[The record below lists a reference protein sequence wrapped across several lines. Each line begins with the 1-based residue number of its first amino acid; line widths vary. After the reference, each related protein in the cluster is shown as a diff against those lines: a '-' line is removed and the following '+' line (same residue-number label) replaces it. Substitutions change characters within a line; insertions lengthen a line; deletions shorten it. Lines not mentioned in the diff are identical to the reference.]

1 MEKEAPIYAYGVDYI
16 KIYECIVNIVIS
28 SSIQQSVELSPELFL
43 LNYVDSCP
51 KIYWIPMYHYC
62 HEYRIYKILEGKKTL
77 QHIEISLRKL
87 KLLISISDFMILM

>member
-28 SSIQQSVELSPELFL
+28 SSIQLSVELSPELFL

-62 HEYRIYKILEGKKTL
+62 HEYRIYKILEGKKNPPT
-77 QHIEISLRKL
+77 HR
-87 KLLISISDFMILM
+87 DFIKKVKTFNFHL